1 MGEIELVEPP
11 CPEQAFV
18 DRVLRSTAPSQCR
31 RRFWLNRVAL
41 WLYRCQL
48 SLSFFF
54 LFFSLFL
61 WHTEKNPYEVSY
73 MRARVAVLILYR
85 TVPSS
90 EKPLAQQEQS
100 FFVQCNRTIF
110 CASRCSAR
118 QAGRQAGRQTDR

>member
-54 LFFSLFL
+54 SSFRYFYGIPKKTLTRFP
-61 WHTEKNPYEVSY
+61 TC
-73 MRARVAVLILYR
+73 ARVLL
-85 TVPSS
+85 S
-90 EKPLAQQEQS
+90 
-100 FFVQCNRTIF
+100 
-110 CASRCSAR
+110 
-118 QAGRQAGRQTDR
+118 